1 MESDP
6 VIAVS
11 TVAYDGYG
19 LERACESLA
28 RLGATH
34 IEPAFLGAF
43 DGAGGAAD
51 FSQSS
56 ASAAAAVIAASGLA
70 CRAMTITF
78 DLGAPRA
85 TPAML
90 ERMEFA
96 RRAGAQVLNVLAPT
110 RRRQRAFLAN
120 LEQIVRQASALGV
133 CLALENR
140 GDGEPSVIDDAA
152 DAATLVARFG
162 ADRVGV
168 NYDFGNRATHAPGQD
183 PVQDAVQALPHC
195 INVHLKDLRRT
206 PQGWFFTAIG
216 QGQID
221 CTGLLEAIRARA
233 SPPPVTI
240 ELPLR
245 LHRRPDATLSRARY
259 RVPLADI
266 EAAIDVSLRFVR
278 QRLRPSPRRRA
289 LA

>member
-1 MESDP
+1 MQSDP

-34 IEPAFLGAF
+34 VEPAFLSAF
-43 DGAGGAAD
+43 DSVGDVAD
-51 FSQSS
+51 FSQPG
-56 ASAAAAVIAASGLA
+56 AAAAAAVIAASGLA
-70 CRAMTITF
+70 CRAITMAF
-78 DLGAPRA
+78 DLGAPRVA
-85 TPAML
+85 PAML

-96 RRAGAQVLNVLAPT
+96 RRLGAQLVNVIAPP
-110 RRRQRAFLAN
+110 RRRDRTFLGY
-120 LEQIVRQASALGV
+120 LEDIVRQAGSLGV
-133 CLALENR
+133 RIGLENR
-140 GDGEPSVIDDAA
+140 GDGEASVMDTAA
-152 DAATLVARFG
+152 DAASLVARFG

-168 NYDFGNRATHAPGQD
+168 NYDLGNRATHAPDQD
-183 PVQDAVQALPHC
+183 PVRDAVQALPHC

-206 PQGWFFTAIG
+206 SQGWFFTAIG
-216 QGQID
+216 QGEVD
-221 CTGLLEAIRARA
+221 CAGLLEAIKARA

-259 RVPLADI
+259 RAPLADI

-278 QRLRPSPRRRA
+278 QRLGPSPRRRA